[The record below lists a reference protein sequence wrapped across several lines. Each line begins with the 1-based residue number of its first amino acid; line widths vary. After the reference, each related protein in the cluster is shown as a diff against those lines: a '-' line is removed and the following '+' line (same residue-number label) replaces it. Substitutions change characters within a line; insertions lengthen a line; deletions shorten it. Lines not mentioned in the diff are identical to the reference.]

1 MKQKKYCNK
10 LNKCFKW
17 YTHTHTHNF
26 KKNKEV
32 VIILQGW
39 ATLSLSRRSLVHVG
53 GGASQGGIPGIQA
66 HWGYVG
72 DGSWR
77 FALLFIPN
85 PAAVSLLA
93 CFSPSEKIPWAIYMH
108 QLTWFSPHCSEADT
122 VLVPTS
128 QMKDS
133 MILVVPQFS
142 PVRIPSTLSQV
153 QGPGHRSRR

>member
-1 MKQKKYCNK
+1 MLYNG
-10 LNKCFKW
+10 
-17 YTHTHTHNF
+17 THTHTHTHKTS
-26 KKNKEV
+26 KKMKK
-32 VIILQGW
+32 W
-39 ATLSLSRRSLVHVG
+39 LSYCKRGPLCHCHAEHLSYML

-93 CFSPSEKIPWAIYMH
+93 CFPPSEKIPWAIYMH

-133 MILVVPQFS
+133 MILAVPQFS
-142 PVRIPSTLSQV
+142 PVRIPSTLGNRGV
-153 QGPGHRSRR
+153 LG

>member
-53 GGASQGGIPGIQA
+53 GGLPKEESQGSRHTGATWETGR
-66 HWGYVG
+66 G
-72 DGSWR
+72 DLPFSSSQI
-77 FALLFIPN
+77 LLP
-85 PAAVSLLA
+85 
-93 CFSPSEKIPWAIYMH
+93 
-108 QLTWFSPHCSEADT
+108 
-122 VLVPTS
+122 
-128 QMKDS
+128 
-133 MILVVPQFS
+133 
-142 PVRIPSTLSQV
+142 
-153 QGPGHRSRR
+153 